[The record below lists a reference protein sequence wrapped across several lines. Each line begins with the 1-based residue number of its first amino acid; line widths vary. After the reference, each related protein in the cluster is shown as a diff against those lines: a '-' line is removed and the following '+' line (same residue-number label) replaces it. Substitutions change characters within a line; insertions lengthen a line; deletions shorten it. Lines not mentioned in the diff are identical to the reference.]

1 MKITEDDFTI
11 TTIYF
16 DGQFWC
22 ALIEQCRNGK
32 NFAGRYVF
40 GAEPTNP
47 QILNWMVNAFD
58 KVPLLPVEGRTKIR
72 FKKLAKAESKSKS
85 KSGNGGIPKSL
96 IAFSTAQ
103 KEYEKERKI
112 LGRKQKKLEKKEKY
126 FLKQSKKKAKK

>member
-1 MKITEDDFTI
+1 MKITEDNFTI

-22 ALIEQCRNGK
+22 ALIEQCRKGQ

-47 QILNWMVNAFD
+47 QLLDWMISGFD

-72 FKKLAKAESKSKS
+72 FKKVARLNQNQALLEFQNHSSHFQRLKRNMQKSGKFLAESRR
-85 KSGNGGIPKSL
+85 SL
-96 IAFSTAQ
+96 KRGKNIF
-103 KEYEKERKI
+103 
-112 LGRKQKKLEKKEKY
+112 
-126 FLKQSKKKAKK
+126 

>member
-1 MKITEDDFTI
+1 MKITEDNFTI

-47 QILNWMVNAFD
+47 QILDWMINSFT

-72 FKKLAKAESKSKS
+72 YKKLAKAESKSCGS
-85 KSGNGGIPKSL
+85 VIPKSL
-96 IAFSTAQ
+96 VAFSAAQ
-103 KEYEKERKI
+103 KELAKERKI
-112 LGRKQKKLEKKEKY
+112 LSRKQKKLEEREKY
-126 FLKQSKKKAKK
+126 LLKQSKKKAKK

>member
-22 ALIEQCRNGK
+22 ALIEQCRSRK

-47 QILNWMVNAFD
+47 QLLDWMISGFD

-72 FKKLAKAESKSKS
+72 FKKLAKAESKS
-85 KSGNGGIPKSL
+85 GVAGIPKSL
-96 IAFSTAQ
+96 IAFSKAQ
-103 KEYEKERKI
+103 KEYAKERKI
-112 LGRKQKKLEKKEKY
+112 LGRKQKKLEEREK
-126 FLKQSKKKAKK
+126 FLLRQSKKKAKK